1 MLFSKNIRHAEEAAE
16 EEDFSVIPR
25 SAGELKTLKE
35 QLHRTMSVKGTAS
48 ASKADT
54 RNRLQETLEKMV
66 GPNGSKPYHNTPGCE
81 ERAPLVVTLDG
92 TEILKSIHPH
102 AKPSS
107 RAKFN
112 KGSVLEEDRFT
123 DFASV
128 VKHFSMTIMRA
139 FISCPTDS
147 VHTVILE
154 FDDPNTVAYAKAP
167 TQAGRVEK
175 ATSGAHD
182 SFVKWLETEGET
194 LDSYFGDRRFNRR
207 YTCIDEAEKQERIR
221 AMGEPD
227 SVEALK
233 ELKAIKRH
241 RPLSEMLVAE
251 EPICGPFY
259 ELVNNKAFG
268 RPCLLRF
275 ITKSLLYDAEL
286 RLKLKCGRRVI
297 LGGAHGLLP
306 EDIYAKEA
314 FAHMSEEEYLEE
326 VLKLSTTPILIMHE
340 NDETAHGQY
349 LGDADR
355 FRRAVAEENLCD
367 VIPSPTK
374 MRVYP
379 LHNFRHMSGEAD
391 YGVYFYVRLLSQPP
405 FNYDSFTIKTVD
417 SDASLFIAPLFLLRH
432 WYLKDDAGPMPH
444 LYNDYTNKRGDYKM
458 IAVHDLLI
466 AMDQWF
472 AQTGPATTTQHRVNQ
487 VERAP
492 RGVGAYLVPGSNAY
506 VTHHE
511 DAQWRAADTAVDRGL
526 EEEFY
531 DDTTPGAAHLIVAAM
546 LCGGDYV
553 PGLPGMGFIKA
564 LNAMHQFPD
573 KCLPLARR
581 NRAGDSLEFIPEK
594 VTSLLVHMYA
604 MSVSK
609 KDRLTV
615 DTKGLEDYAGSQE
628 LINMVDQAILSGS
641 TRDALRSPELFLA
654 GCEDSEL
661 FSHAQLV
668 GRMVPTTDEL
678 EDRLRNL
685 YNYMVML
692 QEVGNA
698 CMRQL
703 PEERVGFEAADRSK
717 PIHRYNISF
726 AHECRVT
733 PLVKPARRKK

>member
-1 MLFSKNIRHAEEAAE
+1 MFSKNTKRAIETDE
-16 EEDFSVIPR
+16 EENDYSVVPR
-25 SAGELKTLKE
+25 TTEQMKTVTE
-35 QLHRTMSVKGTAS
+35 QIHRTMSVKSTSS
-48 ASKADT
+48 ANKADT
-54 RNRLQETLEKMV
+54 RKRLQETLEKTV
-66 GPNGSKPYHNTPGCE
+66 GSNGSKPYHNTPGCE
-81 ERAPLVVTLDG
+81 ERAPLVLTLDG
-92 TEILKSIHPH
+92 TEILKSLHPH

-107 RAKFN
+107 RAKIN
-112 KGSVLEEDRFT
+112 KGSILEEDRFT

-128 VKHFSMTIMRA
+128 VRHFSSTIMRG
-139 FISCPTDS
+139 FTSCPTDS

-167 TQAGRVEK
+167 TQAGRVDK
-175 ATSGAHD
+175 HTVGAHD
-182 SFVKWLETEGET
+182 TFVKWLESEGET

-207 YTCIDEAEKQERIR
+207 YTCIDQAEKDERIR
-221 AMGEPD
+221 ALGDPD
-227 SVEALK
+227 SIEKIK

-241 RPLSEMLVAE
+241 RPLSEMLVKE

-297 LGGAHGLLP
+297 IGGAHGLMP
-306 EDIYAKEA
+306 EDIYSKESLV
-314 FAHMSEEEYLEE
+314 HLSEEEYLEE
-326 VLKLSTTPILIMHE
+326 VLKLSTTPVLIMHE

-349 LGDADR
+349 LGEADR
-355 FRRAVAEENLCD
+355 FKRAVAEENLCD

-379 LHNFRHMSGEAD
+379 LHNFRHMNGEAD
-391 YGVYFYVRLLSQPP
+391 YGMYFYVRLLSQPP

-432 WYLKDDAGPMPH
+432 WYLKEDAGPMPH
-444 LYNDYTNKRGDYKM
+444 IYNDYTNKRGDYKM

-472 AQTGPATTTQHRVNQ
+472 AQTGPATTTQLRVNQ
-487 VERAP
+487 VENQP
-492 RGVGAYLVPGSNAY
+492 RGVGAYLTPGNAY

-511 DAQWRAADTAVDRGL
+511 DAQWRAADTSVDRGL
-526 EEEFY
+526 SEEFY
-531 DDTTPGAAHLIVAAM
+531 DDTAPGSSHLIVAAM
-546 LCGGDYV
+546 LCGGDYI
-553 PGLPGMGFIKA
+553 PGLPGLGFIKA
-564 LNAMHQFPD
+564 LNAMKQFPD

-581 NRAGDSLEFIPEK
+581 NRKGDGIEFIPEK
-594 VTSLLVHMYA
+594 VISLLVHMYSMA
-604 MSVSK
+604 VSK
-609 KDRLTV
+609 KARMVV
-615 DTKGLEDYAGSQE
+615 DPKGLEDYKNVQE
-628 LINMVDQAILSGS
+628 LVNMIDQALLTGS
-641 TRDALRSPELFLA
+641 ARDALRSPELFLA

-661 FSHAQLV
+661 FTHAQIV
-668 GRMVPTTDEL
+668 GRLFPTTDEL
-678 EDRLRNL
+678 EDRLKTL
-685 YNYMVML
+685 YNYMIML

-703 PEERVGFEAADRSK
+703 PEERVGFEPADRSR

-733 PLVKPARRKK
+733 PLVKPARKKK